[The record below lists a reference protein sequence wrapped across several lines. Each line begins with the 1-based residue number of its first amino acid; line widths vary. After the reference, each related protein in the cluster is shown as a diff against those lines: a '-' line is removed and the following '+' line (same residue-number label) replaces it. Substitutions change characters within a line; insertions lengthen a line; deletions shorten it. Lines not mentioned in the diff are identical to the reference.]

1 MNGTLNLDPETVA
14 SPLCYIFPLSAMVSK
29 LNTANYSSTSPTH
42 NQESLLE
49 ISEAP
54 PHSSSP
60 SGGLK
65 HFPPAIKFILW
76 SKFCERFSYHGLEAI
91 LALFLSEHLGLSQVR
106 ATQIFHLFTMAGFV
120 TPILG
125 AVISDSFWGKY
136 RTILY
141 LSLVYVLGIWVT
153 SMAAIP
159 DLNPVTQKA
168 SSYVMWSTAAGLLL
182 TAVGAG
188 GVKPCVPA
196 FGGDQIRFSVPDG
209 HTKER
214 LRMAFFSAFYFAVN
228 VGAFVSI
235 LLTPLLRTDVS
246 YAAAFGITA
255 LLMGFSV
262 VILWAGR
269 KAYVDRQAVGGV
281 FSTVAKVIVSA
292 VRLRK
297 GSSGYANYEQVNCK
311 GGSSSAGH
319 WLDAAKLK
327 CSAEEVEDVKAL
339 MRVCVFFLPASLFW
353 CLHGQKAS
361 TWVFQAKQMNGHVS
375 WLGNVVI
382 RPDQMQALTP
392 LLVLIFIPLFD
403 EVIYP
408 FLKKYGVLKKAT
420 KRIILGMLLSSVA
433 FLTSGLLQLAIDK
446 RANSGSMASYVN
458 TFSDSAPDHKDHM
471 VLLILA
477 NPTEKAKQMSILWQV
492 PQHVIMTAAEVLFS
506 VTGLEFAYSQ
516 APLSMKSVV
525 QAVWCLTTA
534 AGEFVTVL
542 IVGVIGNK
550 LSIAKRSYVFA
561 VGGIIAMMFMVWLG
575 ACFNDS
581 DNSKDGEVRVTGDSE
596 DESIVT

>member
-1 MNGTLNLDPETVA
+1 
-14 SPLCYIFPLSAMVSK
+14 MVS
-29 LNTANYSSTSPTH
+29 NYSSTSPTR
-42 NQESLLE
+42 QESLLE

-54 PHSSSP
+54 PRSSSACRD
-60 SGGLK
+60 LK
-65 HFPPAIKFILW
+65 LFPPAIKFILW

-106 ATQIFHLFTMAGFV
+106 STQIFHLFTMAGFA

-125 AVISDSFWGKY
+125 AVISDSFLGKY

-141 LSLVYVLGIWVT
+141 LSLLYAVGIWVM

-159 DLNPVTQKA
+159 DLDPVTQKA
-168 SSYVMWSTAAGLLL
+168 SSYAMWSTAAGLLL

-196 FGGDQIRFSVPDG
+196 FGGDQIQFSVPDG
-209 HTKER
+209 LTKER

-235 LLTPLLRTDVS
+235 LLTPLLRADVS
-246 YAAAFGITA
+246 YAAAFGIPA
-255 LLMGFSV
+255 LLMGFSIF
-262 VILWAGR
+262 ILWAGR
-269 KAYVDRQAVGGV
+269 EVYVDRQAVGGV
-281 FSTVAKVIVSA
+281 FSTVVKVIVSA

-297 GSSGYANYEQVNCK
+297 SKSGYANYERVYCK
-311 GGSSSAGH
+311 GGSSTAAH

-327 CSAEEVEDVKAL
+327 CGAEEVEDVKAV
-339 MRVCVFFLPASLFW
+339 MRVCVFFVPASLFW
-353 CLHGQKAS
+353 CLYGQKAS
-361 TWVFQAKQMNGHVS
+361 TWVFQARQMNGHVS

-382 RPDQMQALTP
+382 RPDQMQALAP

-403 EVIYP
+403 QAIYP
-408 FLKKYGVLKKAT
+408 FLKKHGVATKAT
-420 KRIILGMLLSSVA
+420 TRIILGMLLSSAA
-433 FLTSGLLQLAIDK
+433 FFTSGLLQIAIDN
-446 RANSGSMASYVN
+446 RTNPGFMASHVN
-458 TFSDSAPDHKDHM
+458 TFSDSALDDKDHM
-471 VLLILA
+471 GLFILA
-477 NPTEKAKQMSILWQV
+477 YPTEKAKQISILWQV

-516 APLSMKSVV
+516 APVSMKSVV

-534 AGEFVTVL
+534 AGEFTIVL

-550 LSIAKRSYVFA
+550 LSIAKRSSVFA
-561 VGGIIAMMFMVWLG
+561 VGGIIGMMFMMWLSAG
-575 ACFNDS
+575 FEDS
-581 DNSKDGEVRVTGDSE
+581 DNSKDKEVRVTGNSE
-596 DESIVT
+596 DESTVT